1 MVIKK
6 MKGKNSKSPL
16 YNQGDSGDF
25 SVNHKIHPINEFS
38 NFSNYRQ
45 VRGLTGLNWY
55 QILKKIFCLGDDDD
69 DDGYD
74 GEDDGAND
82 VMIGDQNDDY
92 YRHNSSNRHEASL
105 VVQQNTTPNQV
116 HSHDRQRDYDSF
128 IMIHSQNESFLS
140 IGVGVSV

>member
-6 MKGKNSKSPL
+6 MKGTSIV
-16 YNQGDSGDF
+16 SG
-25 SVNHKIHPINEFS
+25 PIPGNDIDCL
-38 NFSNYRQ
+38 RQ
-45 VRGLTGLNWY
+45 NLTRTGIIW
-55 QILKKIFCLGDDDD
+55 FLGDDDD

-105 VVQQNTTPNQV
+105 VV
-116 HSHDRQRDYDSF
+116 
-128 IMIHSQNESFLS
+128 
-140 IGVGVSV
+140 

>member
-6 MKGKNSKSPL
+6 MKGLSIRFFFIASVATRKSKNGSRSA
-16 YNQGDSGDF
+16 
-25 SVNHKIHPINEFS
+25 S
-38 NFSNYRQ
+38 NFEKI
-45 VRGLTGLNWY
+45 LNFRALAISIAWRASY
-55 QILKKIFCLGDDDD
+55 VYLGDDDD

-105 VVQQNTTPNQV
+105 VV
-116 HSHDRQRDYDSF
+116 
-128 IMIHSQNESFLS
+128 
-140 IGVGVSV
+140 